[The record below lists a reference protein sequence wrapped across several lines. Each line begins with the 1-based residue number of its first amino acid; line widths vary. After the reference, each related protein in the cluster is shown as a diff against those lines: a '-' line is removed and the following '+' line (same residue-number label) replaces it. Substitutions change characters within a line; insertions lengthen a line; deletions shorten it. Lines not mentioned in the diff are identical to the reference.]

1 MKNTDLQ
8 MNRSIIH
15 GTLVSVLAAAFC
27 ACSNPSGADVAESGI
42 RAGIPVLTQ
51 FRLLQPDDPG
61 ETKSS
66 YAGADTAVSNYNLL
80 LFDAGTLAAKY
91 YKDSGNAISF
101 EVMADRRYD
110 CYCIANVG
118 DITGRFV
125 VGTTKESLMDTL
137 RVTAPAG
144 GYGLPMAWSESNVG
158 FSKAELNAGA
168 RLRIELRRLVAQ
180 WDIVVDR
187 QGLDIYSFRVTGLSV
202 RGPSD
207 VTPFSESRAA
217 AAPSLTD
224 RATAGDLVR
233 LNDGQKATFYPLE
246 NCCGRLL
253 PDNGDPWNK
262 TPDNVPAGN
271 YPTYIEISGEA
282 VVGDGSQLAIPVTY
296 RFCPGKDATSDFDVQ
311 RNTVNTVTLVLSD
324 SSITA
329 AAPSWKVEKGSF
341 NDYRTLALPDGTV
354 DLPGP
359 EEVTVAVTRS
369 PASLRY
375 LAELD
380 ASLKSAG
387 VSISGVAAGVPV
399 DLDVLTLT
407 SPSNVSVTDGNLRI
421 RTIDGRRSASVAVEA
436 GRRLSYLSVNTDSP
450 RVLTGGDSCQIR
462 VTANY
467 LGGRQRDVTDE
478 VTWTIA
484 DMELLEPLGSGKFKT
499 MMKAGS
505 SRVTASLTE
514 SGIQR
519 TVSATVTAYRE
530 FLGVRVTP
538 DHVYLPGIPNCYTRS
553 YGQSIGD
560 PNHVYFTLE
569 ACFHDG
575 TTEGI
580 RGNWTPAGYYNGGII
595 LRHKDGTFTE
605 DGNPYWR
612 LYGAKIWET
621 RWNPVDIL
629 IYVGRTSLLTS
640 EWSLNNDVQR
650 YYYASWARDIT
661 SSGSGVILTV
671 SGTYDGHDY
680 SVDIYG
686 TTTE

>member
-1 MKNTDLQ
+1 
-8 MNRSIIH
+8 MNRIIIH
-15 GTLVSVLAAAFC
+15 GTLLSVLAAAMC
-27 ACSNPSGADVAESGI
+27 ACSNPTGADVAESGI
-42 RAGIPVLTQ
+42 RAGIPVLTR
-51 FRLLQPDDPG
+51 FRLVPPDDPG
-61 ETKSS
+61 RTRSS

-91 YKDSGNAISF
+91 YKDSGNDISF

-118 DITGRFV
+118 DITSRFV
-125 VGTTKESLMDTL
+125 IGETKESLMDTL
-137 RVTAPAG
+137 RVSAPAG
-144 GYGLPMAWSESNVG
+144 KYGLPMAWSGNNIG

-180 WDIVVDR
+180 WDIVVDM
-187 QGLDIYSFRVTGLSV
+187 QGLDIYSFRVMELSV
-202 RGPSD
+202 RGPAD
-207 VTPFSESRAA
+207 VTPFSQSRAL

-224 RATAGDLVR
+224 SATAGDLLR
-233 LNDGQKATFYPLE
+233 LNDGQKASFYPLE

-253 PDNGDPWNK
+253 PENGDPWHK
-262 TPDNVPAGN
+262 TPSNVPAGN

-282 VVGDGSQLAIPVTY
+282 VVDDGSRLAIPVTY
-296 RFCPGKDATSDFDVQ
+296 RFCPGQDDTGDFDVV

-329 AAPSWKVEKGSF
+329 DTPSWKVEKGSF
-341 NDYRTLALPDGTV
+341 DDFRALALPDVTV

-359 EEVTVAVTRS
+359 EEVAVAVTRS
-369 PASLRY
+369 PSSLRY

-387 VSISGVAAGVPV
+387 VSISGVAAGMPV

-407 SPSNVSVTDGNLRI
+407 APSDVPVADGNLRV
-421 RTIDGRRSASVAVEA
+421 RTLDGRRSASVAVEA
-436 GRRLSYLSVNTDSP
+436 GRRLSYLSVDAEAP
-450 RVLTGGDSCQIR
+450 RVLTGGDSCRIR
-462 VTANY
+462 VTACY

-478 VTWTIA
+478 VTWTI
-484 DMELLEPLGSGKFKT
+484 DDGELLVPLGSGKFKT
-499 MMKAGS
+499 MMKTGS

-514 SGIQR
+514 HGIER
-519 TVSATVTAYRE
+519 TVSSTVTAYRE
-530 FLGVRVTP
+530 FTGVRVTP
-538 DHVYLPGIPNCYTRS
+538 DHVFLPALPNCDTRS
-553 YGQSIGD
+553 YGQTLGD

-580 RGNWTPAGYYNGGII
+580 RGNWTPAGNYGGGII

-605 DGNPYWR
+605 DGKPYWR

-640 EWSLNNDVQR
+640 EWNLNNDVR
-650 YYYASWARDIT
+650 HYYYASWARDI
-661 SSGSGVILTV
+661 SNSGSGVILTV

-680 SVDIYG
+680 SIDIYG
-686 TTTE
+686 TTEE